1 MNFDPAIAAQQALH
15 NAKEQGELGDLE
27 SAIVE
32 TEEAFS
38 ADQGPKAKRAFDALQ
53 ELGAQLPQAQHLQE
67 FLIYITWQ
75 QVTEGP
81 LARYF
86 QHGLDLCDRFLDR
99 FGKKIEDTATH
110 QQILAI
116 RESFQGGLG
125 IEEEHAIPEYDE
137 DAFQGGD

>member
-1 MNFDPAIAAQQALH
+1 MNFDPAIAAHQALH
-15 NAKEQGELGDLE
+15 HAEEQGELGDLE
-27 SAIVE
+27 SAILEAEE
-32 TEEAFS
+32 TFS
-38 ADQGPKAKRAFDALQ
+38 TDQGPQAKRAFETLQ
-53 ELGAQLPQAQHLQE
+53 ELGAQLPEAQHLQE

-86 QHGLDLCDRFLDR
+86 QQGLDLCDRFLDR
-99 FGKKIEDTATH
+99 FEKKIEGTTTQ

-125 IEEEHAIPEYDE
+125 IEEEHAIPEFDE
-137 DAFQGGD
+137 DAFLGGD

>member
-1 MNFDPAIAAQQALH
+1 MNFDPAIAAQQALQQ
-15 NAKEQGELGDLE
+15 AEEGGELG
-27 SAIVE
+27 AHATIIRE
-32 TEEAFS
+32 TEEIFS
-38 ADQGPKAKRAFDALQ
+38 TDQGPSAKQAYEDLQ
-53 ELGAQLPQAQHLQE
+53 KFGSQLPQARWFQE

-86 QHGLDLCDRFLDR
+86 QQGLELCNRFLDR
-99 FGKKIEDTATH
+99 FGKQIEGTPSH
-110 QQILAI
+110 QQIIAI

-125 IEEEHAIPEYDE
+125 IETEEIVPEHEE

>member
-15 NAKEQGELGDLE
+15 HADEQGELGDLASDILE
-27 SAIVE
+27 AEE
-32 TEEAFS
+32 TFS
-38 ADQGPKAKRAFDALQ
+38 TDQGTKAKQAFDTLQ
-53 ELGAQLPQAQHLQE
+53 QLGAQLPQAQHLQE

-86 QHGLDLCDRFLDR
+86 QHGLTLCDQFLDR
-99 FGKKIEDTATH
+99 FGKKIDGTITH
-110 QQILAI
+110 EHILAI

-125 IEEEHAIPEYDE
+125 IEDEQPIPEFDE

>member
-1 MNFDPAIAAQQALH
+1 MNFDPAIAAQQALQQ
-15 NAKEQGELGDLE
+15 AKECSELGKFAEDIL
-27 SAIVE
+27 E
-32 TEEAFS
+32 TEEIFS
-38 ADQGPKAKRAFDALQ
+38 TDQGPEAKAAYETLQ
-53 ELGAQLPQAQHLQE
+53 EFGEQLPQAKWFQE

-86 QHGLDLCDRFLDR
+86 QQGLDASDRFLEQ
-99 FGKKIEDTATH
+99 FCKEIEGTPTRQH
-110 QQILAI
+110 ILAI

-125 IEEEHAIPEYDE
+125 IETQDAIPEHEE

>member
-1 MNFDPAIAAQQALH
+1 MNFDPAIAAHQALH
-15 NAKEQGELGDLE
+15 LAEEHGELGKLE
-27 SAIVE
+27 ADVIE
-32 TEEAFS
+32 AEEIFS
-38 ADQGPKAKRAFDALQ
+38 TDQGPEAKRAFDTLQ
-53 ELGAQLPQAQHLQE
+53 QLGARLPRAQHFQE

-86 QHGLDLCDRFLDR
+86 QHGLNLCDRFLEQ
-99 FGKKIEDTATH
+99 FGSTIEGTATH

-125 IEEEHAIPEYDE
+125 MEAEQTIPEFEE

>member
-15 NAKEQGELGDLE
+15 QSEALGELGTLTT
-27 SAIVE
+27 IIRE
-32 TEEAFS
+32 TEEMFS
-38 ADQGPKAKRAFDALQ
+38 TDQGSSAKQAYEDLQ
-53 ELGAQLPQAQHLQE
+53 KFGSQLPQARWFQE

-86 QHGLDLCDRFLDR
+86 QHGLELCDRFLDR
-99 FGKKIEDTATH
+99 FGKQIEGTPSH
-110 QQILAI
+110 QQIVAI

-125 IEEEHAIPEYDE
+125 IETEELVQEHEE

>member
-1 MNFDPAIAAQQALH
+1 MNFDPAIAAHQALQH
-15 NAKEQGELGDLE
+15 AEEHGELGDLE
-27 SAIVE
+27 SDILEAEE
-32 TEEAFS
+32 TFS
-38 ADQGPKAKRAFDALQ
+38 TDQGPQAKRAFETLQ
-53 ELGAQLPQAQHLQE
+53 ELGAQLPEAQHLQE

-86 QHGLDLCDRFLDR
+86 QQGLDLCNRFLDR
-99 FGKKIEDTATH
+99 FGKKIEGTTTE

-125 IEEEHAIPEYDE
+125 IEEEHAIPEFDE
-137 DAFQGGD
+137 DAFLGGD